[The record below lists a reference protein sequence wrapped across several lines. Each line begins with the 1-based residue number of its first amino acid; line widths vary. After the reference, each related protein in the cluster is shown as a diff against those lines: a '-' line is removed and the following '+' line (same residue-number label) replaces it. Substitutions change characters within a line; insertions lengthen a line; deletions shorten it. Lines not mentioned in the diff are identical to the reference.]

1 MSSFLFFPTAPL
13 DPAAAGRQAYAAT
26 LAGRNPLIVA
36 GNVGQPAAQV
46 ARTFAQRRQEAFNRR
61 REEDVAN
68 EFGIFGSRDNA
79 RTRFGEGYEI
89 VLGAAIFLLALLPF
103 MTGHT
108 EGTTFEWGLVMTIMY
123 STIGLFLYVYFRRV
137 PKPGRVTILDQYS
150 NIDINSPVKI
160 FQAILYYYFF
170 APAKFAANVFYIL
183 EMIVRKLFG
192 YKDPGEQTTSL
203 KTFDFY
209 QNTLASIKMRIQPYI
224 DSSELLR
231 ILFVGPAYAKRRT
244 LFSEDPIE
252 RTYNGPVNREVL
264 LSTIILAVCVTVP
277 AVITAARGEEMSRS
291 YVKYSYGTIA
301 VVSLIIFLLVYG
313 TLQGYSSEILNKISG
328 NMLGKLPEVR
338 DFSDAVERRE
348 EINIRKRELEESLR
362 ELRQEGITQDNSRQ
376 EAVLE
381 GQIRNLQRDL
391 DRLQVGGGG
400 PIPANQAQ
408 VETLLGKREVI
419 RNFELAT

>member
-1 MSSFLFFPTAPL
+1 MSSFLFFPTL
-13 DPAAAGRQAYAAT
+13 LEDPATARARIQNQYMG
-26 LAGRNPLIVA
+26 NPFFTQQQLDREVDRVIGVEE
-36 GNVGQPAAQV
+36 
-46 ARTFAQRRQEAFNRR
+46 ARKYGVLGSKDNR
-61 REEDVAN
+61 
-68 EFGIFGSRDNA
+68 GIQ
-79 RTRFGEGYEI
+79 FGEGYEI
-89 VLGAAIFLLALLPF
+89 ALGAVLFILALLPF

-137 PKPGRVTILDQYS
+137 PKGGRVTVLDKYS

-183 EMIVRKLFG
+183 EMVVRKLFG
-192 YKDPGEQTTSL
+192 YKHPGEQTTSL

-209 QNTLASIKMRIQPYI
+209 QNTLSSIKMRIQPYI

-328 NMLGKLPEVR
+328 NMADIFPDARDAAAAHDREV
-338 DFSDAVERRE
+338 
-348 EINIRKRELEESLR
+348 EIELEISELQESL
-362 ELRQEGITQDNSRQ
+362 NS
-376 EAVLE
+376 
-381 GQIRNLQRDL
+381 IRLPNGRFSEDDRSRVSVIQGKISRLQRQKAQITYPGVNWAANTEL
-391 DRLQVGGGG
+391 VRQADRLKQFQ
-400 PIPANQAQ
+400 N
-408 VETLLGKREVI
+408 
-419 RNFELAT
+419 AT